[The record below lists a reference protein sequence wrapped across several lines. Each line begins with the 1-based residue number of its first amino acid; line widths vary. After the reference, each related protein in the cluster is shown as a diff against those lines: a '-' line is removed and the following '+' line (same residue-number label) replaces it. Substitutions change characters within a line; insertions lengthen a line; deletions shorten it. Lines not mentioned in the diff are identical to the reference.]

1 MIFQSCF
8 YEMFQIRRFSVFA
21 GTGRSL
27 KDDRRVQ
34 FSSGLGNALDDFHVV
49 DVECTDSIV
58 AFIGFL
64 NISVVPING
73 MFTFLL
79 HNT

>member
-1 MIFQSCF
+1 MVEVKGDGEIMIFQSCF

-58 AFIGFL
+58 AFIGFFKHFCSS
-64 NISVVPING
+64 N
-73 MFTFLL
+73 
-79 HNT
+79 